1 MKRWTWLF
9 ALMLALM
16 IPLQGCTSNPPKDE
30 GEEQNQQEQQKEE
43 QEKDEEEKPEE
54 DKEPEDTQAPAD
66 EQEDKDTDGD
76 TPVSNQNQS
85 NTSSEKPSNSTQ
97 KPQGGGSSS
106 SQGSSNTSQ
115 GGGSKPS
122 QGGGTQQQ
130 PQQPQ
135 QPQEPQQPEEKP
147 QPALTASQVVSNLL
161 SQHSMGDLT
170 DYNGMVSTLYGGIDL
185 SQMESYCVKGPAM
198 GTTASE
204 IAVFQVK
211 AGGSTA
217 SVEKALRQRVDDVAR
232 TFEQYDPAQYEIAKK
247 AVVRTKG
254 NYMCMVIGS
263 NASAIASSFEKMV

>member
-1 MKRWTWLF
+1 MKRWTWLM

-43 QEKDEEEKPEE
+43 LEQEEDKEPEEE
-54 DKEPEDTQAPAD
+54 KEPEDTQAPAD
-66 EQEDKDTDGD
+66 EQENSDGD
-76 TPVSNQNQS
+76 TPVSNQNAD

-106 SQGSSNTSQ
+106 SQGSSQ
-115 GGGSKPS
+115 PS
-122 QGGGTQQQ
+122 QGGGTQPQQ

-135 QPQEPQQPEEKP
+135 QPEKPDEKP

-161 SQHSMGDLT
+161 GQHSMGDLA
-170 DYNGMVSTLYGGIDL
+170 DYNGMVGTLYGGIDL
-185 SQMESYCVKGPAM
+185 SQMESYCIKGPAM
-198 GTTASE
+198 GTTATE

-211 AGGSTA
+211 DGGSTA
-217 SVEKALRQRVDDVAR
+217 SVEKALRQRADDVAR

-247 AVVRTKG
+247 AVVRTEG
-254 NYMCMVIGS
+254 NYVCMVIGS
-263 NASAIASSFEKMV
+263 NASAVASSFEKMV

>member
-1 MKRWTWLF
+1 
-9 ALMLALM
+9 MLALM

-66 EQEDKDTDGD
+66 EQENSDGD
-76 TPVSNQNQS
+76 TPVSNTNTD
-85 NTSSEKPSNSTQ
+85 NTSSEKPSTSTQ

-106 SQGSSNTSQ
+106 SQGSKPSQ

-122 QGGGTQQQ
+122 QGGGNQS
-130 PQQPQ
+130 QQPQ

-170 DYNGMVSTLYGGIDL
+170 DYNSMVSTLYGGIDL

-217 SVEKALRQRVDDVAR
+217 SVEKALRQRADDVAR

-254 NYMCMVIGS
+254 NYVCMVIGS

>member
-1 MKRWTWLF
+1 MKRWTWLM

-43 QEKDEEEKPEE
+43 QEKDEETNPEE

-66 EQEDKDTDGD
+66 EQENSDGD
-76 TPVSNQNQS
+76 TPVSNQNTD

-122 QGGGTQQQ
+122 QGGGN
-130 PQQPQ
+130 

-170 DYNGMVSTLYGGIDL
+170 DYNSMVSTLYGGIDL

-217 SVEKALRQRVDDVAR
+217 SVEKALRQRADDIAR
-232 TFEQYDPAQYEIAKK
+232 TFEQYDPEQYEIAKK
-247 AVVRTKG
+247 AVVRTEG
-254 NYMCMVIGS
+254 NYVCMVIGS

>member
-1 MKRWTWLF
+1 MKRWTWLM

-30 GEEQNQQEQQKEE
+30 GEEQNQQEQQEEELE
-43 QEKDEEEKPEE
+43 QEEDKEPEEE
-54 DKEPEDTQAPAD
+54 KEPEDTQAPAD
-66 EQEDKDTDGD
+66 EQENSDGD
-76 TPVSNQNQS
+76 TPVSNQNAD

-106 SQGSSNTSQ
+106 SQGSSQ
-115 GGGSKPS
+115 PS
-122 QGGGTQQQ
+122 QGGGTQPQQ

-135 QPQEPQQPEEKP
+135 QPEKPDEKP

-161 SQHSMGDLT
+161 GQHSMGDLA
-170 DYNGMVSTLYGGIDL
+170 DYNGMVGTLYGGIDL
-185 SQMESYCVKGPAM
+185 SQMESYCIKGPAM

-211 AGGSTA
+211 DGGSTA
-217 SVEKALRQRVDDVAR
+217 SVEKALRQRADDVAR

-254 NYMCMVIGS
+254 NYVCMVIGS

>member
-1 MKRWTWLF
+1 MKRWTWLM

-43 QEKDEEEKPEE
+43 QEKDEETNPEE

-66 EQEDKDTDGD
+66 EQENSDGD
-76 TPVSNQNQS
+76 TPVSNQNTD

-106 SQGSSNTSQ
+106 SQGSSQ
-115 GGGSKPS
+115 PS
-122 QGGGTQQQ
+122 QGGGTQPQQ

-135 QPQEPQQPEEKP
+135 QPEKPDEKP

-161 SQHSMGDLT
+161 GQHSMGDLA
-170 DYNGMVSTLYGGIDL
+170 DYNGMVGTLYGGIDL
-185 SQMESYCVKGPAM
+185 SQMESYCIKGPAM

-211 AGGSTA
+211 DGGSTA
-217 SVEKALRQRVDDVAR
+217 SVEKALRQRADDVAR
-232 TFEQYDPAQYEIAKK
+232 TFEQYDPDQYEIAKK

-254 NYMCMVIGS
+254 NYVCMVIGS

>member
-1 MKRWTWLF
+1 MKRWTWLM

-43 QEKDEEEKPEE
+43 QEKDEETDPEE
-54 DKEPEDTQAPAD
+54 DKEPEDTQVPAD
-66 EQEDKDTDGD
+66 ERENSDGD
-76 TPVSNQNQS
+76 TPVSNQNAD

-106 SQGSSNTSQ
+106 SQSSSNTSQ

-122 QGGGTQQQ
+122 QGGGNQSQQ
-130 PQQPQ
+130 
-135 QPQEPQQPEEKP
+135 PQQPEEKP

-170 DYNGMVSTLYGGIDL
+170 DYNSMVSTLYGDIDL

-217 SVEKALRQRVDDVAR
+217 SVEKALRQRADDVAR

-254 NYMCMVIGS
+254 NYVCMVIGS

>member
-1 MKRWTWLF
+1 MKRWTWLM

-43 QEKDEEEKPEE
+43 QEKDEETNPEE

-66 EQEDKDTDGD
+66 EQENSDGD
-76 TPVSNQNQS
+76 TPVSNQNTD

-106 SQGSSNTSQ
+106 SQGSSQ
-115 GGGSKPS
+115 PS
-122 QGGGTQQQ
+122 QGGGTQPQQ

-135 QPQEPQQPEEKP
+135 QPEKPEEKP

-170 DYNGMVSTLYGGIDL
+170 DYNSMVSTLYGGIDL

-198 GTTASE
+198 GTTATE

-217 SVEKALRQRVDDVAR
+217 SVEKALRQRADDVAR

-254 NYMCMVIGS
+254 NYVCMVIGS
-263 NASAIASSFEKMV
+263 NASAVASSFEKMV

>member
-1 MKRWTWLF
+1 MKRWTWLM

-43 QEKDEEEKPEE
+43 QEKDEETNPEE

-66 EQEDKDTDGD
+66 EQENSDGD
-76 TPVSNQNQS
+76 TPVSNTNTD

-106 SQGSSNTSQ
+106 SQGSSQ
-115 GGGSKPS
+115 PS
-122 QGGGTQQQ
+122 QGGGTQPQQ

-135 QPQEPQQPEEKP
+135 QPEKPDEKP

-217 SVEKALRQRVDDVAR
+217 SVEKALRQRADDVAR

-254 NYMCMVIGS
+254 NYVCMVIGS
-263 NASAIASSFEKMV
+263 NASAVASSFEKLV

>member
-1 MKRWTWLF
+1 MKRWTWLM

-43 QEKDEEEKPEE
+43 QEKDEETNPEE

-66 EQEDKDTDGD
+66 EQENSDGD
-76 TPVSNQNQS
+76 TPVSNTNTD
-85 NTSSEKPSNSTQ
+85 NTSLEKPSNSTQ
-97 KPQGGGSSS
+97 KPQGGSSS

-122 QGGGTQQQ
+122 QGGGNQS
-130 PQQPQ
+130 QQPQ

-170 DYNGMVSTLYGGIDL
+170 DYNSMVSTLYGGIDL

-217 SVEKALRQRVDDVAR
+217 SVEKALRQRADDVAR

-254 NYMCMVIGS
+254 NYVCMVIGS

>member
-1 MKRWTWLF
+1 
-9 ALMLALM
+9 MLALM

-43 QEKDEEEKPEE
+43 EEKDEEEKPEE

-66 EQEDKDTDGD
+66 EQENSDGD

-122 QGGGTQQQ
+122 QGGGNQSQQ

-170 DYNGMVSTLYGGIDL
+170 DYNSMVSTLYGGIDL

-217 SVEKALRQRVDDVAR
+217 SVEKALRQRADDVAR

-254 NYMCMVIGS
+254 NYVCMVIGS
-263 NASAIASSFEKMV
+263 NASAIASGFEKMV

>member
-1 MKRWTWLF
+1 MKRWTWLM

-43 QEKDEEEKPEE
+43 QEKDEETNPEE

-66 EQEDKDTDGD
+66 EQENSDGD
-76 TPVSNQNQS
+76 TPVSNTNTD

-106 SQGSSNTSQ
+106 SQGSSQ
-115 GGGSKPS
+115 PS
-122 QGGGTQQQ
+122 QGGGTQPQQ

-135 QPQEPQQPEEKP
+135 QPEKPDEKP

-161 SQHSMGDLT
+161 GQHSMGDLA

-211 AGGSTA
+211 DGGSTA
-217 SVEKALRQRVDDVAR
+217 SVEKALRQRADDVAR
-232 TFEQYDPAQYEIAKK
+232 TFEQYDPDQYEIAKK

-254 NYMCMVIGS
+254 NYVCMVIGS

>member
-1 MKRWTWLF
+1 MKRWTWLM

-43 QEKDEEEKPEE
+43 QEKDEQEKDEETNPEE

-66 EQEDKDTDGD
+66 EQENSDGD
-76 TPVSNQNQS
+76 TPVSNQNAD

-106 SQGSSNTSQ
+106 SQGSSQ
-115 GGGSKPS
+115 PS
-122 QGGGTQQQ
+122 QGGGTQPQQ

-135 QPQEPQQPEEKP
+135 QPEKPDEKP

-161 SQHSMGDLT
+161 GQHSMGDLA

-211 AGGSTA
+211 AGVSTA
-217 SVEKALRQRVDDVAR
+217 SVEKALRQRADDVAR

-254 NYMCMVIGS
+254 NYVCMVIGS

>member
-1 MKRWTWLF
+1 MKRWTWLM

-43 QEKDEEEKPEE
+43 QEKDEEKNPEE

-66 EQEDKDTDGD
+66 EQENSDGD
-76 TPVSNQNQS
+76 TPVSNQNTD

-122 QGGGTQQQ
+122 QGGGNQS
-130 PQQPQ
+130 QQPQ

-170 DYNGMVSTLYGGIDL
+170 DYNSMVSTLYGGIDL

-204 IAVFQVK
+204 IAVFHVK
-211 AGGSTA
+211 AGGSIA
-217 SVEKALRQRVDDVAR
+217 SVEKALRQRADDVAR
-232 TFEQYDPAQYEIAKK
+232 TFEQYDPEQYEIAKK

-254 NYMCMVIGS
+254 NYVCMVIGS

>member
-1 MKRWTWLF
+1 MKRWTWLM
-9 ALMLALM
+9 ALILALM

-30 GEEQNQQEQQKEE
+30 GEEQNQQEQQEEELE
-43 QEKDEEEKPEE
+43 QEEDKEPEEE
-54 DKEPEDTQAPAD
+54 KEPEDTQAPAD
-66 EQEDKDTDGD
+66 EQENSDGD
-76 TPVSNQNQS
+76 TPVSNQNAD

-106 SQGSSNTSQ
+106 SQGSSQ
-115 GGGSKPS
+115 PS
-122 QGGGTQQQ
+122 QGGGTQ

-147 QPALTASQVVSNLL
+147 QPALTASQVLSNLL

-217 SVEKALRQRVDDVAR
+217 SVEKALRQRADDVAR

-254 NYMCMVIGS
+254 NYVCMVIGS

>member
-1 MKRWTWLF
+1 MKRWTWLM

-43 QEKDEEEKPEE
+43 QEKDEETDPEE

-66 EQEDKDTDGD
+66 ERENSDGD
-76 TPVSNQNQS
+76 APVSNQNTD

-97 KPQGGGSSS
+97 KPQGGGGSSS
-106 SQGSSNTSQ
+106 SQSSSNTSQ

-122 QGGGTQQQ
+122 QGGGNQS
-130 PQQPQ
+130 QQPQ

-170 DYNGMVSTLYGGIDL
+170 EYNSMVSTLYGGIDL

-217 SVEKALRQRVDDVAR
+217 SVEKALRQRADDVAR

-254 NYMCMVIGS
+254 NYVCMVIGS